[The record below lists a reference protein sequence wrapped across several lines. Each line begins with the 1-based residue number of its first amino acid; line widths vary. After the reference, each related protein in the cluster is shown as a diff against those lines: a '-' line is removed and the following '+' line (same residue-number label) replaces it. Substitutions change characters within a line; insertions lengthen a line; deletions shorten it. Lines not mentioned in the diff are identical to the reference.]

1 MPKPVLR
8 HILALLPVDDRA
20 RCSAVC
26 TEWKEALWDLSMWS
40 VLDLSAKGGI
50 ARSRIT
56 SALRHG
62 ALKRAA
68 GQLVSL
74 DLRDCYKVKFES
86 VLRMVQQ
93 APALRV
99 LRLQQYHS
107 QDDGY
112 SSFYGHE
119 LAELEALLRA
129 APELEVLYADVTL
142 GASWIHGVW
151 TGIDFDA
158 ALQML
163 RREERFKSL
172 RLGHLIVRLSED
184 DAEAAVELMAALLS
198 HGATPEALELWG
210 WSFDDWPGALDAVV
224 TATLSLRLT
233 TLVLNACDL
242 GPIAAPALP
251 RLLSGTSLTNLHIA
265 YDDRTQFLDENA
277 AVLLASA
284 LRTNS
289 TLTSLAFSAADL
301 WCSPSAGAALFAS
314 LVAHPSLR
322 SFIWREHYRC
332 EHDALAGLA
341 LHALLAANA
350 PALRRLEVHV
360 MLDDDG
366 LGPLLDALPRN
377 THVRC
382 LDFWTLHISRS
393 FACDRL
399 LPAVRANTSLRRI
412 FDAEQLGVDAEP
424 PGAFDKSAESIMLEA
439 FELVNSRGGM
449 PADERN

>member
-1 MPKPVLR
+1 
-8 HILALLPVDDRA
+8 
-20 RCSAVC
+20 
-26 TEWKEALWDLSMWS
+26 MWS
-40 VLDLSAKGGI
+40 VLDFSQKGGV
-50 ARSRIT
+50 ARSRIR
-56 SALRHG
+56 SPLLHG

-86 VLRMVQQ
+86 VLHMVQQ
-93 APALRV
+93 SPALHV
-99 LRLQQYHS
+99 LRLQQYRS
-107 QDDGY
+107 QDDGCVSY
-112 SSFYGHE
+112 YGNE

-129 APELEVLYADVTL
+129 APELEVLYADMTL
-142 GASWIHGVW
+142 GACWVHGVW
-151 TGIDFDA
+151 TELDFDA

-163 RREERFKSL
+163 RREGRFKAL
-172 RLGHLIVRLSED
+172 RLGHLIVGLRED
-184 DAEAAVELMAALLS
+184 DAEAAVELMAALPN
-198 HGATPEALELWG
+198 HGATLGLELLG
-210 WSFDDWPGALDAVV
+210 WYFDDWPGVLDAVV
-224 TATLSLRLT
+224 TATLASRLT

-265 YDDRTQFLDENA
+265 YDDRTQLLDENA

-289 TLTSLAFSAADL
+289 TLTSLAFTAADL
-301 WCSPSAGAALFAS
+301 WCSPSAGAAIFAS

-322 SFIWREHYRC
+322 SFIWRENYRC

-350 PALRRLEVHV
+350 PALRRLEVLV
-360 MLDDDG
+360 MLDEDG

-424 PGAFDKSAESIMLEA
+424 PRAFDKSAEPVMLEA
-439 FELVNSRGGM
+439 TELVNSRGGM